1 MSDVVNRTTVQY
13 LTSVNTPDF
22 PSGTWIINPDLS
34 LLLDIVDQK
43 FWKVVVDD
51 VVEMTTPEK
60 DAVLAAELVV
70 LIDSIKEIIKSRL
83 SLDGSIEG
91 FFTPVSTSGL
101 IITVD
106 VAQLIVADDTT
117 AVADPSL
124 VKTVKVT
131 IVFNITSD
139 SFSIIVFERTNGL
152 YSDLTSDERLAFIF
166 GEFTVAAAG
175 TVLVPV

>member
-34 LLLDIVDQK
+34 LLLGIVDQK

-51 VVEMTTPEK
+51 VLEMTTPEK
-60 DAVLAAELVV
+60 DAVLAAELVE
-70 LIDSIKEIIKSRL
+70 LIASIKAIIKSRL
-83 SLDGSIEG
+83 TLDSSIVG
-91 FFTPVSTSGL
+91 FFTPAATAGL
-101 IITVD
+101 VITVD
-106 VAQLIVADDTT
+106 VAQLIVADQTT
-117 AVADPSL
+117 VVADPSL

-139 SFSIIVFERTNGL
+139 AFSIVVFEKTDGIYL
-152 YSDLTSDERLAFIF
+152 DLPADERLSFNF
-166 GEFTVAAAG
+166 GEWTVAAAG